1 MSDGLHTRTVKILNE
16 FGMHIR
22 PASVF
27 VKVASEYDSDL
38 TVEKDGNEVP
48 GKSIF
53 ALMTLEAACGCK
65 LKLTADGTDAKDMLD
80 RLESLVDCK
89 FKEEG

>member
-1 MSDGLHTRTVKILNE
+1 MNNGQHTRTVVIKNE

-27 VKVASEYDSDL
+27 VKVASRYESDL

-53 ALMTLEAACGCK
+53 ALMTLEAACGTK
-65 LKLTADGTDAKDMLD
+65 LNLTADGADAKTMLD
-80 RLESLVDCK
+80 HLEALVERK
-89 FKEEG
+89 FAEEG

>member
-1 MSDGLHTRTVKILNE
+1 MSDGLHTRTVSIKNE

-38 TVEKDGNEVP
+38 IVEKDGNEVP

-53 ALMTLEAACGCK
+53 ALMTLEAAFGCK
-65 LKLTADGTDAKDMLD
+65 LKLTAEGDDAKDMLD
-80 RLESLVDCK
+80 RLEALVERK

>member
-1 MSDGLHTRTVKILNE
+1 MSGSVHTRMVSIKNE

-27 VKVASEYDSDL
+27 VKIASEYDADL
-38 TVEKDGNEVP
+38 IVEKDGNEVP

-53 ALMTLEAACGCK
+53 ALMTLEAAFGTK
-65 LKLTADGTDAKDMLD
+65 LKLTAEGDDAK
-80 RLESLVDCK
+80 
-89 FKEEG
+89 EGKS

>member
-1 MSDGLHTRTVKILNE
+1 MSKGLHTRTVQIRNE

-22 PASVF
+22 PASIF
-27 VKVASEYDSDL
+27 VKVASSFEADL

-53 ALMTLEAACGCK
+53 GLMTLEAAYGST
-65 LKLTADGTDAKDMLD
+65 LNLTANGADAKAMLD
-80 RLESLVDCK
+80 RLEALVESR
-89 FKEEG
+89 FKDEG